1 MRCRTPEQKQLAQRA
16 EKCTGGQKAG
26 LGMAEAEAG
35 DGEERPTTASIEIQV
50 YRPTT
55 VGGSFTQLPRSI
67 EDGSERER
75 CPGVTT
81 LKYRPD
87 ETPGLGLL
95 DPDSG
100 MMELFVKALS
110 GKTISVHV
118 DEEGEESIEDLKGKI
133 ELQTGIPVSEQH
145 LVFAEMPM
153 EGKDGEPRSLADY
166 NIRKGPVPLT
176 VYMVAKIEVTTSVHE
191 IDMDDEEVV
200 FGNLKKDLEGIDLN
214 LEWLLNS
221 EENTEVLQYEEEG
234 PDNVLVAKMKE
245 MTGTLRQ
252 LQDER
257 EQNQARRVQ
266 LKKDI
271 AKIGAD
277 KEDIIW
283 HATRLCVEG
292 PREDGLA
299 LRDRPVKVTEGP
311 DGQLEAEWAKQ
322 WNLAAAA
329 RSVAASQQGGWLQFR
344 DKILRPKN
352 DGKQI
357 PGAKAAVIELNLAA
371 AKKNGASARERKL
384 MHAQQIDEPM
394 SKVWQRAIEL
404 GVLKDPEAL
413 AQQDAERRR
422 AHAVL
427 NKTNKEKDK
436 IISELEAK
444 LARARAVST
453 DRIESLEEQFRM
465 LSEQRNRMCTLLGGS
480 QDTLPLAIVQAH
492 KKRMKTS
499 MDNRTELMTMTRDFD
514 IEKNERNK
522 KAAAAIAK
530 KQEELNADADQ
541 RARDKRTEAYAQAE
555 KLATDVTSSS
565 ELVAQ
570 KMREH
575 GQGSERATEVKRQTE
590 IRQETEHAL
599 AVRNTKLLRRI
610 KDLVRNHPC
619 RQRT

>member
-1 MRCRTPEQKQLAQRA
+1 MVI
-16 EKCTGGQKAG
+16 
-26 LGMAEAEAG
+26 
-35 DGEERPTTASIEIQV
+35 D
-50 YRPTT
+50 
-55 VGGSFTQLPRSI
+55 RS
-67 EDGSERER
+67 RYER
-75 CPGVTT
+75 CPQPTT

-100 MMELFVKALS
+100 MMELFVKALT

-118 DEEGEESIEDLKGKI
+118 DEEGEESIESLKGKI

-145 LVFAEMPM
+145 LAFAGMPI

-176 VYMVAKIEVTTSVHE
+176 VYMMAKIEVTTSVHE

-200 FGNLKKDLEGIDLN
+200 FGNIKKDLEGIDLN

-221 EENTEVLQYEEEG
+221 EENTEVLQYEEDG
-234 PDNVLVAKMKE
+234 PDNVLVAKMKG
-245 MTGTLRQ
+245 MAATLRQ

-257 EQNQARRVQ
+257 EKNKARKVQ

-299 LRDRPVKVTEGP
+299 LRDRPIKVTEGP

-322 WNLAAAA
+322 WNLGAAA
-329 RSVAASQQGGWLQFR
+329 RSTVAHTKGGWSQTT
-344 DKILRPKN
+344 DKALRPKN
-352 DGKQI
+352 DGKKV
-357 PGAKAAVIELNLAA
+357 PGAKAAVIDLNLAA

-384 MHAQQIDEPM
+384 LHAQQIDEPM

-436 IISELEAK
+436 IISELEANI
-444 LARARAVST
+444 ARARAVNT
-453 DRIESLEEQFRM
+453 DRIESMEEQFRM
-465 LSEQRNRMCTLLGGS
+465 LSTQRDRMCTLLGGA
-480 QDTLPLAIVQAH
+480 QDTLPLAITKAH
-492 KKRMKTS
+492 KKRMQTT
-499 MDNRTELMTMTRDFD
+499 MANRTELMTMTREFD

-522 KAAAAIAK
+522 KAAVAIAK

-541 RARDKRTEAYAQAE
+541 RARDKREEAYAQAE
-555 KLATDVTSSS
+555 KLATEVASSS
-565 ELVAQ
+565 ELVTQ

-575 GQGSERATEVKRQTE
+575 GQASERATEVKRQTE

-599 AVRNTKLLRRI
+599 AVRNTKLLKRI
-610 KDLVRNHPC
+610 KDLVRHPFC
-619 RQRT
+619 HHRTQ

>member
-1 MRCRTPEQKQLAQRA
+1 MVI
-16 EKCTGGQKAG
+16 
-26 LGMAEAEAG
+26 
-35 DGEERPTTASIEIQV
+35 D
-50 YRPTT
+50 
-55 VGGSFTQLPRSI
+55 RS
-67 EDGSERER
+67 RYER
-75 CPGVTT
+75 CPQPTT

-100 MMELFVKALS
+100 MMELFVKALT

-118 DEEGEESIEDLKGKI
+118 DEEGEESIESLKGKI

-145 LVFAEMPM
+145 LAFAGMPI

-176 VYMVAKIEVTTSVHE
+176 VYMMAKIEVTTSVHE

-200 FGNLKKDLEGIDLN
+200 FGNIKKDLEGIDLN

-221 EENTEVLQYEEEG
+221 EENTEVLQYEEDG
-234 PDNVLVAKMKE
+234 PDNVLVAKMKG
-245 MTGTLRQ
+245 MAATLRQ

-257 EQNQARRVQ
+257 EKNKARKVQ

-299 LRDRPVKVTEGP
+299 LRDRPIKVTEGP

-322 WNLAAAA
+322 WNLGAAA
-329 RSVAASQQGGWLQFR
+329 RSTVAHTKGGWSQTT
-344 DKILRPKN
+344 DKALRPKN
-352 DGKQI
+352 DGKTV
-357 PGAKAAVIELNLAA
+357 PGAKAAVIDLNLAA

-384 MHAQQIDEPM
+384 LHAQQIDEPM

-436 IISELEAK
+436 IISELEANI
-444 LARARAVST
+444 ARARAVNT
-453 DRIESLEEQFRM
+453 DRIESMEEQFRM
-465 LSEQRNRMCTLLGGS
+465 LSTQRDRMCTLLGGA
-480 QDTLPLAIVQAH
+480 QDTLPLAITKAH
-492 KKRMKTS
+492 KKRMQTT
-499 MDNRTELMTMTRDFD
+499 MANRTELMTMTREFD

-522 KAAAAIAK
+522 KAAVAIAK

-541 RARDKRTEAYAQAE
+541 RARVKREEAYAQAE

-565 ELVAQ
+565 ELVTQ

-575 GQGSERATEVKRQTE
+575 GQASERATEVKRQTE

-599 AVRNTKLLRRI
+599 AVRNTKLLKRI
-610 KDLVRNHPC
+610 KDLVRHPFC
-619 RQRT
+619 HHRTQ

>member
-1 MRCRTPEQKQLAQRA
+1 MVI
-16 EKCTGGQKAG
+16 
-26 LGMAEAEAG
+26 
-35 DGEERPTTASIEIQV
+35 D
-50 YRPTT
+50 
-55 VGGSFTQLPRSI
+55 RS
-67 EDGSERER
+67 RYER
-75 CPGVTT
+75 CPQPTT

-100 MMELFVKALS
+100 MMELFVKALT

-118 DEEGEESIEDLKGKI
+118 DEEGEESIESLKGKI

-145 LVFAEMPM
+145 LAFAGMPI

-176 VYMVAKIEVTTSVHE
+176 VYMMAKIEVTTSVHE

-200 FGNLKKDLEGIDLN
+200 FGNIKKDLEGIDLN

-221 EENTEVLQYEEEG
+221 EENTEVLQYEEDG
-234 PDNVLVAKMKE
+234 PDNVLVAKMKG
-245 MTGTLRQ
+245 MAATLRQ

-257 EQNQARRVQ
+257 EKNKARKVQ

-299 LRDRPVKVTEGP
+299 LRDRPIKVTEGP

-322 WNLAAAA
+322 WNLGAAA
-329 RSVAASQQGGWLQFR
+329 RSTVAHTKGGWSQTT
-344 DKILRPKN
+344 DKALRPKN
-352 DGKQI
+352 DGKKV
-357 PGAKAAVIELNLAA
+357 PGAKAAVIDLNLAA

-384 MHAQQIDEPM
+384 LHAQQIDEPM

-436 IISELEAK
+436 IISELEANI
-444 LARARAVST
+444 ARARAVNT
-453 DRIESLEEQFRM
+453 DRIESMEEQFRM
-465 LSEQRNRMCTLLGGS
+465 LSTQRDRMCTLLGGA
-480 QDTLPLAIVQAH
+480 QDTLPLAITKAH
-492 KKRMKTS
+492 KKRMQTT
-499 MDNRTELMTMTRDFD
+499 MANRTELMTMTREFD

-541 RARDKRTEAYAQAE
+541 RARDKREEAYAQAE

-565 ELVAQ
+565 ELVTQ

-575 GQGSERATEVKRQTE
+575 GQASERATEVKRQTE

-599 AVRNTKLLRRI
+599 AVRNTKLLKRI
-610 KDLVRNHPC
+610 KDLVRHPFC
-619 RQRT
+619 HHRTQ